1 MVKMVK
7 WSLPEILDNQKSVR
21 KMTTIDLKDESNLL
35 PNDKLKVS
43 LDANKI
49 LRKTTTVQT
58 L

>member
-1 MVKMVK
+1 MVK